1 MNRIPPA
8 IGAILL
14 MATSTLFLAT
24 MQALVRHLG
33 QDIHSFQITFINSVV
48 GLVSLAVFSAFRKQH
63 QFKSQRKKLLVL
75 RGTVVAVANLMFF
88 FGLTLTPLVEAT
100 SLSFVGIV
108 FAVIL
113 SVLFLREIMNL
124 HRWISVI
131 VAFAGIIAILR
142 PGYIEASLGAYAV
155 LLSSLM
161 WGFALVVAKV
171 LARTESPVVIITW
184 SLLITCLVSSF
195 FAISVWTPLST
206 EQLVKVI
213 LIGLCWTIGH
223 TGMTKSLK
231 MYDATVVLP
240 VNCTRLVWAAILGL
254 LVFQEFPDF
263 WTIFGSLL
271 IVLSIIF
278 LSQSEVR
285 NTKVSV

>member
-1 MNRIPPA
+1 
-8 IGAILL
+8 

-48 GLVSLAVFSAFRKQH
+48 GLVSLAVFSAFRNQH
-63 QFKSQRKKLLVL
+63 QFKSQHKKLLVL
-75 RGTVVAVANLMFF
+75 RGTVVAAANLMFF

-113 SVLFLREIMNL
+113 SVLFLREIMNF

-131 VAFAGIIAILR
+131 VTFVGIIAILR

-155 LLSSLM
+155 LLSSFM

-184 SLLITCLVSSF
+184 SLLITSLVSSF
-195 FAISVWTPLST
+195 FAISVWTPMST

-240 VNCTRLVWAAILGL
+240 VNCTRLVWAAIIGL
-254 LVFQEFPDF
+254 LVFQEFPDS

-271 IVLSIIF
+271 IVLAIIF

-285 NTKVSV
+285 NTKVST

>member
-1 MNRIPPA
+1 VNRIPPA

-48 GLVSLAVFSAFRKQH
+48 GLVSLAVFSAFRNQH
-63 QFKSQRKKLLVL
+63 QFKSQHKKLLVL
-75 RGTVVAVANLMFF
+75 RGTVVAAANLMFF

-113 SVLFLREIMNL
+113 SVLFLREIMNF

-131 VAFAGIIAILR
+131 VTFVGIIAILR

-155 LLSSLM
+155 LLSSFM

-184 SLLITCLVSSF
+184 SLLITSLVSSF
-195 FAISVWTPLST
+195 FAISVWTPMST

-240 VNCTRLVWAAILGL
+240 VNCTRLVWAAIIGL
-254 LVFQEFPDF
+254 LVFQEFPDS

-271 IVLSIIF
+271 IVLAIIF

-285 NTKVSV
+285 NTKVST

>member
-1 MNRIPPA
+1 
-8 IGAILL
+8 

-48 GLVSLAVFSAFRKQH
+48 GLISLSVYSTFRKQH
-63 QFKSQRKKLLVL
+63 QFKSQRKKLLFF
-75 RGTVVAVANLMFF
+75 RGTVLAAANLMFF

-113 SVLFLREIMNL
+113 SVLFLREIMNF

-131 VAFAGIIAILR
+131 VTFVGIIAILR

-184 SLLITCLVSSF
+184 SLLVTSLVSAI
-195 FAISVWTPLST
+195 FAISVWTPMST
-206 EQLVKVI
+206 EQLIKVI
-213 LIGLCWTIGH
+213 LTGLCWTIGH
-223 TGMTKSLK
+223 VSMTESLK

-240 VNCTRLVWAAILGL
+240 VNCTRLVWAAIIGL
-254 LVFQEFPDF
+254 LVFQEFPDS

-271 IVLSIIF
+271 IVLAIIF

-285 NTKVSV
+285 NTKVSA

>member
-1 MNRIPPA
+1 
-8 IGAILL
+8 

-48 GLVSLAVFSAFRKQH
+48 GLISLAVFSAFRKQH
-63 QFKSQRKKLLVL
+63 QFKSQRKKLLFF
-75 RGTVVAVANLMFF
+75 RGTVVAAANLMFF

-113 SVLFLREIMNL
+113 SVLFLRETMYF

-131 VAFAGIIAILR
+131 VTFVGIIAILR

-155 LLSSLM
+155 LLSSLL

-171 LARTESPVVIITW
+171 LSRTESPVVIITW
-184 SLLITCLVSSF
+184 SLLVTSLVSAF
-195 FAISVWTPLST
+195 FAISVWTPMST
-206 EQLVKVI
+206 EQLIKVI
-213 LIGLCWTIGH
+213 LTGLCWTIGH
-223 TGMTKSLK
+223 VSMTKSLK

-240 VNCTRLVWAAILGL
+240 VNCTRLIWAAIIGL
-254 LVFQEFPDF
+254 LVFQEFPDS

-271 IVLSIIF
+271 IVLAIIF

-285 NTKVSV
+285 STKVSA